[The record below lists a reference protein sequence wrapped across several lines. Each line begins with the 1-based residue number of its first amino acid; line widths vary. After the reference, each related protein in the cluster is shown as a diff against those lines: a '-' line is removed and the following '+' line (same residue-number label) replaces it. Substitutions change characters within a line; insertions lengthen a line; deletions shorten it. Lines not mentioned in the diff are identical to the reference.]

1 MLHKSYLQF
10 VGMALARKYIEGLS
24 DLVCNGV
31 VLGKLGLDE
40 KVVII
45 QQRVSLRQANQ
56 RRCETSKVISY

>member
-1 MLHKSYLQF
+1 
-10 VGMALARKYIEGLS
+10 MALARKYIEGLS

-31 VLGKLGLDE
+31 VLGKLDLDE